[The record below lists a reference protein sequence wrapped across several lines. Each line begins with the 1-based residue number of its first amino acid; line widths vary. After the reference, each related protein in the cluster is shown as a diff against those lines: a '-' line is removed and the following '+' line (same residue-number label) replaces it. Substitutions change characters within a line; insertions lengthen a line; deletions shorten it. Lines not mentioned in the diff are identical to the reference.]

1 MIDNISHEFTGIE
14 VEKRKAICCLMDD
27 WRKEVSSSLTY
38 FRDVGEEC
46 TGDAYF
52 CADGF
57 FPNYFNQKNKVVF
70 IGRETKNMAG
80 DGYDYIEE
88 FLGWFKNDSNHTNF
102 MRHILQLVQLFKSDG
117 NIEFDQ
123 LLSARDYVKKMV
135 ETGDYGFAVM
145 EISKYSND
153 AKDNDKAD
161 SVLINKFLEDSHL
174 EKRNYFQEE
183 LKILD
188 PDYIIT
194 GNLLGWEIK
203 KKYVES
209 CFGNLT
215 WLSKYPYPTETPPEA
230 NLFEMDLAGKKIKLV
245 DLWALSL
252 RGYDDDCFFTPVK
265 KLIFSDKEK

>member
-1 MIDNISHEFTGIE
+1 MKDNISQYFTGVE
-14 VEKRKAICCLMDD
+14 VEKRKAICSLMDD
-27 WRKEVSSSLTY
+27 WRKEVSLSLTY
-38 FRDVGEEC
+38 FRDAGEEC

-57 FPNYFNQKNKVVF
+57 FPNYYNQKHKVVF
-70 IGRETKNMAG
+70 IGRETKDMAG

-88 FLGWFKNDSNHTNF
+88 FLGFFKNEYSHTNF
-102 MRHILQLVQLFKSDG
+102 MRHILQLVQLFKNDG
-117 NIEFDQ
+117 NIGFKQ
-123 LLSARDYVKKMV
+123 LLKPTDYAKKMV

-153 AKDNDKAD
+153 AKDNNNAD
-161 SVLINKFLEDSHL
+161 TVLINKFLEDSHL

-194 GNLLGWEIK
+194 GNLLGWQIE
-203 KKYVES
+203 KKYVDL
-209 CFGNLT
+209 CFGNLK
-215 WLSKYPYPTETPPEA
+215 WLGQYPPETSPEA
-230 NLFEMDLAGKKIKLV
+230 NLFEMDLAGKKVKLV

-252 RGYDDDCFFTPVK
+252 RGYDEDCFFTPVK
-265 KLIFSDKEK
+265 KLLFPDIEN